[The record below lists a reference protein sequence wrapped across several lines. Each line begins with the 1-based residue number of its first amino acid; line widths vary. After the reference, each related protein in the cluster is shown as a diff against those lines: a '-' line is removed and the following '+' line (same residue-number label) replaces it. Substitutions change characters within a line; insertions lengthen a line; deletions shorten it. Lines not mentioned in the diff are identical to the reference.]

1 MDKYLYKDLTETIID
16 MAIEVHKELGPGLLE
31 NAYKQ
36 CLAYELKKAKLNFQL
51 EVNCPIIYKEVQ
63 ISCGFRIDLLV
74 EDKIVIE
81 LKCVDKIIPI
91 HEAQLLTDLKL
102 LKKELGLIINFNEV
116 YLKDGIRRLVL
127 QKPLRS
133 LAFSNKVDG

>member
-1 MDKYLYKDLTETIID
+1 MNKFLFKDLTETIIGI
-16 MAIEVHKELGPGLLE
+16 AIDVHKELGPGLLE
-31 NAYKQ
+31 NTYKQ
-36 CLAYELKKAKLNFQL
+36 CLAYEFKKANFNFQL

-74 EDKIVIE
+74 ENKIIIE

-91 HEAQLLTDLKL
+91 HEAQLLTYLKL
-102 LKKELGLIINFNEV
+102 SNKELGLIINFNEV
-116 YLKDGIRRLVL
+116 FLKDGIRRLVL

-133 LAFSNKVDG
+133 LANS